1 MSRRDA
7 REQPSFPFILNS
19 FWFCISSVA
28 RERESCIGWDT
39 PERCV
44 FGHPCNRLPSLF
56 LIMARLPPPVR
67 RCRCCGSA
75 EAADGDVDAAATCFY
90 TYSPSK
96 TGKQHPPVRRPPRP
110 AAGACQ
116 LSLFRNSHFLAT
128 VPPAHAQLQAVAHEL
143 EEENG
148 GQANEVH
155 DVTH

>member
-1 MSRRDA
+1 
-7 REQPSFPFILNS
+7 
-19 FWFCISSVA
+19 
-28 RERESCIGWDT
+28 
-39 PERCV
+39 
-44 FGHPCNRLPSLF
+44 
-56 LIMARLPPPVR
+56 MARLPPPVR

-110 AAGACQ
+110 AAGTPIVTFF
-116 LSLFRNSHFLAT
+116 LFLAT

-148 GQANEVH
+148 GQVNEVH